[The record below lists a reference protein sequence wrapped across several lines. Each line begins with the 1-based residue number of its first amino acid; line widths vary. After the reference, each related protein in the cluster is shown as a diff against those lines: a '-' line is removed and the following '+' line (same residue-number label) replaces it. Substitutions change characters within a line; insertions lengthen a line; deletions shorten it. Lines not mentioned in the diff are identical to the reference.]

1 MSSYAYKSQRR
12 LALKALKCIFIRYSY
27 GVKGYRLWFTELNL
41 LKWKINKDV
50 VFYEEKIIDNVNVEK
65 RSEDGLAIDVYFEVV
80 SYIHN
85 KRFDTELLEDVVSNI
100 GEAKESQDVALIQ
113 I

>member
-1 MSSYAYKSQRR
+1 MSSYTYISQGR

-27 GVKGYRLWFTELNL
+27 GVKGYRLWFIELNL
-41 LKWKINKDV
+41 LKCKINKDV

-65 RSEDGLAIDVYFEVV
+65 RSEDGLTIDVYFKVV
-80 SYIHN
+80 SHIHN
-85 KRFDTELLEDVVSNI
+85 KRFDIALSEDVVSNI
-100 GEAKESQDVALIQ
+100 GEGEESQDETLIQ